1 MTPTLHLTPRQ
12 HRLVRA
18 IVRGRTNR
26 EIADELGMSEQTVK
40 NQRSVV
46 FQRFDVT
53 EPGWSSPWR
62 RCVAELSI

>member
-40 NQRSVV
+40 NQLSVV
-46 FQRFDVT
+46 FQRFDVRSRL
-53 EPGWSSPWR
+53 ELAVAALR
-62 RCVAELSI
+62 RRIVD